1 LIFNNLEYIC
11 IIMKKIQI
19 LLPAYLITFLI
30 FIFLSCKDIEKKK
43 LITFLKTEKG
53 ILPLMVINDSVEPLT
68 ESFISKKKKEIQS
81 FSEKNWPNKSMN
93 GGFLVAKNGVI
104 IYEDYNGFASF
115 EKKTIIDSVTPLHI
129 ASVSKVLTATAILK
143 LIDAKKLELD
153 QKLNTIL
160 PTFPFPDVT
169 IKTLLNHR
177 SGLKNYAYFTNKKPI
192 WDSKIILKNSDIL
205 DILATNKVPLES
217 KTDTKFSYSNTN
229 YALLALVIEKITG
242 FSYPEAMQKMIF
254 TPLKMNHTFVFDLEK
269 DKETATPSYKKNNTK
284 YALDFLD
291 GVYGDKNIFSTPR
304 DLLKFDL
311 ARRSNHFLSPELE
324 QKVYEGYSN
333 EHKGTK
339 NYGLGIRMILWE
351 TGQKYYFHNG
361 WWHGNT
367 SSFITLGKERLTII
381 SLSNKF
387 NHATYKVKNLSPL
400 FGDYPFK
407 VEDSIQ

>member
-1 LIFNNLEYIC
+1 
-11 IIMKKIQI
+11 MKKIQI
-19 LLPAYLITFLI
+19 LLPAFLIIFSI

-53 ILPLMVINDSVEPLT
+53 ILPLMSINDSVEPLT
-68 ESFISKKKKEIQS
+68 ESFIENKKKQIEL
-81 FSEKNWPNKSMN
+81 FSDRNWPNKSMN
-93 GGFLVAKNGVI
+93 GSFLVAKNGVI
-104 IYEDYNGFASF
+104 IYENYNGFASI
-115 EKKTIIDSVTPLHI
+115 ENKTPIDSITPLHI

-143 LIDAKKLELD
+143 LIDAKKLDLD

-160 PTFPFPDVT
+160 PTFPFLEVT

-177 SGLKNYAYFTNKKPI
+177 SGLKNYAYFTNKKTI
-192 WDSKIILKNSDIL
+192 WDPKKNLTNADIL
-205 DILATNKVPLES
+205 NILATNKVPLES

-254 TPLKMNHTFVFDLEK
+254 TPLKMNHTFVFDFQK
-269 DKETATPSYKKNNTK
+269 DKETATPSYKKNNTR

-291 GVYGDKNIFSTPR
+291 GIYGDKNIFSTPR

-311 ARRSNHFLSPELE
+311 ARRSNHFLSTELE
-324 QKVYEGYSN
+324 EKVYEGYSN

-367 SSFITLGKERLTII
+367 SSFITLGKERLSII
-381 SLSNKF
+381 ALSNKF
-387 NHATYKVKNLSPL
+387 NHNTYKVKYLSKL

-407 VEDSIQ
+407 IEDSIQ

>member
-1 LIFNNLEYIC
+1 MI
-11 IIMKKIQI
+11 KKIQI
-19 LLPAYLITFLI
+19 LLPLYLISFSI
-30 FIFLSCKDIEKKK
+30 IIFLSCKDIEKKK

-53 ILPLMVINDSVEPLT
+53 ILPIMVINDTVEPLT
-68 ESFISKKKKEIQS
+68 EAFILKKKKEIQT
-81 FSEKNWPNKSMN
+81 FSEKNWPNKSLN

-104 IYEDYNGFASF
+104 IYEDYNGFASL
-115 EKKTIIDSVTPLHI
+115 ENKTFIDSITPLHI
-129 ASVSKVLTATAILK
+129 ASVSKVLTATVILK
-143 LIDAKKLELD
+143 LIDAKKLDLD

-160 PTFPFPDVT
+160 TTFPFPDVS

-192 WDSKIILKNSDIL
+192 WDSKKILKNSDIL
-205 DILATNKVPLES
+205 DILATKKIPLEA
-217 KTDTKFSYSNTN
+217 KVDTKFSYSNTN

-269 DKETATPSYKKNNTK
+269 DKINATPSYKKNNSR
-284 YALDFLD
+284 YVLDFLD
-291 GVYGDKNIFSTPR
+291 GIYGDKNIFSTPR

-324 QKVYEGYSN
+324 EKVYEGYSN

-339 NYGLGIRMILWE
+339 NYGLGIRMIQWE

-367 SSFITLGKERLTII
+367 SSFITLGKERLSII

-387 NHATYKVKNLSPL
+387 NYATYKVKYLSKL

-407 VEDSIQ
+407 EEDTIQ